1 MDDKNNIERFRLQ
14 KVKCKVEGVCHR
26 SYEDMP
32 ELCCPYIEG
41 IGRVVRGNCDRES
54 CDKIK
59 ERRK

>member
-1 MDDKNNIERFRLQ
+1 
-14 KVKCKVEGVCHR
+14 VCHR

-54 CDKIK
+54 CDKIEDK
-59 ERRK
+59 RK